1 LIALR
6 LIWVFPGAY
15 LAHLIGVRVLGQETT
30 TPTLGGILVVGWTG
44 MRGVISLAAAIAL
57 PQTLA
62 NGAPFMQRNL
72 VIFLAF
78 CVILVTLVFQ
88 GLTLPRLT
96 RLLGL
101 AGAPSRNMEE
111 EEARRRML
119 EAALAY
125 LEESRS
131 QDEGKFDD
139 LYADLT
145 GHYQQRLNAVTPD
158 SPDNATPE
166 IHQRLSDI
174 SRELLRV
181 ERETAV
187 RLRNEG
193 RINDQTLRELEH
205 ELDLREAGPPHAL

>member
-1 LIALR
+1 
-6 LIWVFPGAY
+6 
-15 LAHLIGVRVLGQETT
+15 
-30 TPTLGGILVVGWTG
+30 
-44 MRGVISLAAAIAL
+44 MRGVIALAAAIAL
-57 PQTLA
+57 PQALA
-62 NGAPFMQRNL
+62 NGAPFTQRDL

-78 CVILVTLVFQ
+78 SFILVTLVFQ
-88 GLTLPRLT
+88 GLTLPLLIK
-96 RLLGL
+96 LLGL
-101 AGAPSRNMEE
+101 AGTGSRNLEE

-139 LYADLT
+139 LYRDLT
-145 GHYQQRLNAVTPD
+145 GHYQQRLNAVTTD
-158 SPDNATPE
+158 SPEDATPE
-166 IHQRLSDI
+166 LHQRLSDI
-174 SRELLRV
+174 SRHLLRV

-193 RINDQTLRELEH
+193 RINDETLRRLEH